1 MFFPKSR
8 SDHPF
13 AQNEFFGLLIEIGR
27 GGVVCE
33 CTQASQTPT
42 CWMGS
47 GARSTLRSMNVG
59 SLRVLAVQEV
69 DLAPGLRH
77 VEIYTAGG
85 LVTFLWHGSPDARN
99 VVLMGGGAMGGL
111 LGPANG
117 FYQDLGVS
125 LTADTAADI
134 AVIRVGYRR
143 PNDLPSCIGDMAAA
157 GMLAERNGAG
167 NFITVGHSFGG
178 AVAVGAALE
187 PSPIAESVVGVLT
200 LATQSAGCENVA
212 ELRGRPFLLFHGD
225 SDEILPAWS
234 SEVVKDLAGRHADLR
249 ILAGAGHLLNEHG
262 AGEVLRS
269 SIPPWIRETFAQGK
283 HR

>member
-1 MFFPKSR
+1 
-8 SDHPF
+8 
-13 AQNEFFGLLIEIGR
+13 
-27 GGVVCE
+27 
-33 CTQASQTPT
+33 
-42 CWMGS
+42 
-47 GARSTLRSMNVG
+47 MNVG
-59 SLRVLAVQEV
+59 ALRVLAVQEV

-85 LVTFLWHGSPDARN
+85 LVTFLWHGAARARN

-111 LGPANG
+111 LGPASG
-117 FYQDLGVS
+117 SYQDLGVG
-125 LTADTAADI
+125 LTNDPASDT

-157 GMLAERNGAG
+157 GMLAERNGAE

-187 PSPIAESVVGVLT
+187 PSPIADSVVGVIT

-212 ELRGRPFLLFHGD
+212 DLNRRPFLMFHGD
-225 SDEILPAWS
+225 RDEILPLWS
-234 SEVVKDLAGRHADLR
+234 SEVVKELAGGYPDLR
-249 ILAGAGHLLNEHG
+249 VLPGAGHLLEENG

-269 SIPPWIRETFAQGK
+269 AIPAWIVETFAQA
-283 HR
+283 RRR